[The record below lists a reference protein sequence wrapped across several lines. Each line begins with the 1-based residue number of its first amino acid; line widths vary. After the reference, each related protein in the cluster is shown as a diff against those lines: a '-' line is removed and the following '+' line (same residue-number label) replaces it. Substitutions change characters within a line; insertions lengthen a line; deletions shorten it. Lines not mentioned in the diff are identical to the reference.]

1 MAANTRGGGKQNVTI
16 CLSRQVL
23 KKAKILAARRE
34 TSISGLL
41 AQEIEFLVGS
51 EEAYE
56 RAERQARDL
65 LEKGFHMGGVI
76 RTSRDELHER

>member
-1 MAANTRGGGKQNVTI
+1 MAPRNPGKQNVTI
-16 CLSRQVL
+16 SLSRQVL

-41 AQEIEFLVGS
+41 AQEIEFLIGD

-56 RAERQARDL
+56 HSARQARAL
-65 LEKGFHMGGVI
+65 LGKGFHMGGVI
-76 RTSRDELHER
+76 RASRDKLHAR